1 MIRFPQP
8 LRLLC
13 NTLTALLV
21 LSGCS
26 SVDPLHKPVPLP
38 DLKSNLLTKS
48 TWSADIGKSGAYH
61 FAPAA
66 INNQLI
72 TVAANGK
79 VTKLAAATGRI
90 EWQTKIDG
98 EISASPGTNGRII
111 AIATIKGK
119 IFALNEQGQVFWE
132 QTVAD
137 EVLSAPLVTDSAV
150 IVRTLGNRVYAFDIE
165 NGKQRWLYQRAQVPL
180 VLRAPLGMLIAGN
193 TLIAGFPGGKLGT
206 INIDNGS
213 LVWEA
218 TLALAKGTSE
228 TERLTDITG
237 KLAVRGKY
245 VCAAAFQGRLGCFD
259 LNTGAPLWSTEFSS
273 TTGVVMSHD
282 SVYAIDS
289 KSIVSCFDTLTGKLK
304 WRNDKLQWRNLG
316 VPRLGDTSLSFGDSA
331 GMVYLLSKSTGDL
344 LGYAA
349 TDGSA
354 IATAPTLLDKNL
366 IVQTDNGRLH
376 SFIEP

>member
-1 MIRFPQP
+1 MIRSNLPFTV
-8 LRLLC
+8 LC
-13 NTLTALLV
+13 STLIALLTLV
-21 LSGCS
+21 SCS
-26 SVDPLHKPVPLP
+26 SVDPLHKPAPLP
-38 DLKSNLLTKS
+38 NLKSNLLTKS
-48 TWSADIGKSGAYH
+48 TWSADIGNSSNYH
-61 FAPAA
+61 FGPAA
-66 INNQLI
+66 INNQVI

-79 VTKLAAATGRI
+79 VTKLAATTGHV

-98 EISASPGTNGRII
+98 EISASPGTNGRIT

-119 IFALNEQGQVFWE
+119 IFALNEQGQTFWE

-150 IVRTLGNRVYAFDIE
+150 IVRTLGNRIYAFDIE
-165 NGKQRWLYQRAQVPL
+165 NGKQRWLYQRMQVPL
-180 VLRAPLGMLIAGN
+180 VLRAPLGMLVAGN

-237 KLAVRGKY
+237 KPAVRGKY

-259 LNTGAPLWSTEFSS
+259 LATGTPLWSTEFSG
-273 TTGVVMSHD
+273 TTGVVMGHD

-316 VPRLGDTSLSFGDSA
+316 APRLGDTSLSFGDSA
-331 GMVYLLSKSTGDL
+331 GTVYLLSKSTGDL
-344 LGYAA
+344 LGYTT

-354 IATAPTLLDKNL
+354 ITSAPALLDKNL
-366 IVQTDNGRLH
+366 IVQTDNGRLY
-376 SFIEP
+376 SFVEP

>member
-13 NTLTALLV
+13 STLAALLV

-26 SVDPLHKPVPLP
+26 SVDPLRKPAPLP

-48 TWSADIGKSGAYH
+48 TWSADIGKSNHYPFG
-61 FAPAA
+61 PAA
-66 INNQLI
+66 VNNQLI

-79 VTKLAAATGRI
+79 ITKLAAATGRI
-90 EWQTKIDG
+90 EWQKKIDG
-98 EISASPGTNGRII
+98 EISASPGTNGRIT

-119 IFALNEQGQVFWE
+119 IHAFNEQGESIWE

-150 IVRTLGNRVYAFDIE
+150 IVRTLGNRIYAFDVE
-165 NGKQRWLYQRAQVPL
+165 NGKQRWLYQRAQTPL
-180 VLRAPLGMLIAGN
+180 VLRSPLGMLITGN
-193 TLIAGFPGGKLGT
+193 TLVAGFPGGKLGT
-206 INIDNGS
+206 INLNNGS

-237 KLAVRGKY
+237 KPAVRGKY

-259 LNTGAPLWSTEFSS
+259 LATGAPLWSTEFSG
-273 TTGVVMSHD
+273 TTGVVMGHD
-282 SVYAIDS
+282 SVYAIDN
-289 KSIVSCFDTLTGKLK
+289 KSIVSCFDTLTGELK

-316 VPRLGDTSLSFGDSA
+316 APRLGDTFLAFGDNT
-331 GMVYLLSKSTGDL
+331 GMVYLLSQSTGDL
-344 LGYAA
+344 LAYTT

-354 IATAPTLLDKNL
+354 ITTAPTLLDKNL
-366 IVQTDNGRLH
+366 IVQTNSGHLY
-376 SFIEP
+376 SFVEP